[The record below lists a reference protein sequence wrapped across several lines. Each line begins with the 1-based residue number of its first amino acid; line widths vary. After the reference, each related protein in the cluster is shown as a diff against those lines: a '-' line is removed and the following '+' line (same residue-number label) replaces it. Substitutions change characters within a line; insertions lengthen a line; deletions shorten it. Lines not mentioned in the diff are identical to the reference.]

1 MTILMKDTLIAF
13 FRRATSVQFAELF
26 ATRRVG
32 KDTSGGA
39 GTGRMVQSGWD
50 RGFNARRTVLR
61 TSSLKPRINEELT
74 LGTVQRSRCTKSR
87 SRVLLAASGHFESAC
102 CHLLLGDQRAG
113 DHLAKLYILES
124 VGERL
129 IPAKEWRGAKVTA
142 GVLSKVNRTTLA
154 ADIFEQLI
162 GHLMSGE
169 WKEGSR
175 LPPERT
181 LCVDLGVGRAALREA
196 LKALE
201 IMGMIET
208 RSGGG
213 GTFVCGRSQFLS
225 RPLLW
230 AITGGAEKDLVQLL
244 EARKCVEVEL
254 AGFAAE
260 RATTEHL
267 EVMTTHIETMAKVV
281 DDTNAFLQA
290 DFDFHLTIAQA
301 AENQILLDAFQLIR
315 NLMRKWILEKA
326 RFGGLESMALK
337 QHRAIL
343 QAIKMKDCP
352 EARRLMGSH
361 LELTGLGSDR
371 LTRSSRAA
379 PQIIQPQAKPSAELD
394 SQNEL

>member
-1 MTILMKDTLIAF
+1 MTILMKETLIAF
-13 FRRATSVQFAELF
+13 FRRTTSAQFVELF
-26 ATRRVG
+26 ATRRVCT
-32 KDTSGGA
+32 DTSGGA
-39 GTGRMVQSGWD
+39 GTRRLAQSGWN

-61 TSSLKPRINEELT
+61 TSSLLKPSINEKLT
-74 LGTVQRSRCTKSR
+74 LGTAQRSRSRENR
-87 SRVLLAASGHFESAC
+87 SRVLLADSGHFESAC

-113 DHLAKLYILES
+113 DHLANLSYILES

-129 IPAKEWRGAKVTA
+129 IPAKGWKGTKVTA

-230 AITGGAEKDLVQLL
+230 AITGGA
-244 EARKCVEVEL
+244 
-254 AGFAAE
+254 
-260 RATTEHL
+260 
-267 EVMTTHIETMAKVV
+267 
-281 DDTNAFLQA
+281 
-290 DFDFHLTIAQA
+290 
-301 AENQILLDAFQLIR
+301 
-315 NLMRKWILEKA
+315 
-326 RFGGLESMALK
+326 
-337 QHRAIL
+337 
-343 QAIKMKDCP
+343 
-352 EARRLMGSH
+352 
-361 LELTGLGSDR
+361 
-371 LTRSSRAA
+371 
-379 PQIIQPQAKPSAELD
+379 
-394 SQNEL
+394 